1 MRNQELHEIAARLFA
16 HRKLTPKPEPLGKP
30 AVWAETRMDLCETL
44 HYFRAYQG
52 ACHSTGGFVRG
63 FMFDKVAGT
72 RDYIDS
78 NVVIARAGGSQTKD
92 KESGEMRPTKDQVEG
107 TICQSLRNCMSHYN
121 PVVIIT
127 GVDNPHMPS
136 QPPHQYCVLDY
147 FKPTHVWS
155 EMSEGKQIVRYRFE
169 KLNVDRQSWWR
180 AKNIEDTIGLG
191 DLPPPLSKPCGTC
204 AREFPQIYLNGWMCL
219 HPTCGSFWR
228 IFPSGRD
235 SPEGSEP
242 YEPEEAALVYDPR
255 FLKSHTPWPNDDHTY
270 PLTSNDATTSPHA
283 LPGEDTSEAF
293 TRGVVCAQCGRCNSR
308 LSWTGWACP
317 CGWTKTPPHT
327 LIPALSTREPLWPLS
342 GAYTG
347 SRDTHSPS
355 VGVHVSFAHGYRINR
370 YTLPGISGFVTHM
383 IANASVVQAPG
394 GADDMFEVLQRE
406 DIGLARRRMDSSM
419 LKGGLWTRH
428 FTVNFGMPYKF
439 VAAAETRPFPAD
451 PTHIINAAREQMDW
465 AARYLFSSLPAAP
478 NGASSLAPSS
488 FAEPSPD
495 TSSSS
500 QSQIPPFN
508 ELLALGYFESQR
520 ISYHDDGE
528 SGLGPTI
535 ATLSLGAPGTMRIRL
550 KAKHHTGISK
560 AGVFIDAP
568 PLPGSLSYAARAKL
582 IPELQ
587 ELKKKVSPAQYL
599 ERLRAAPKQLGLV
612 KGKNAAE
619 ALALRLGHGDVVL
632 MHGED
637 VQRYFE
643 HAVEHEG
650 KLRFALTCRWV
661 DPASLSEE
669 ERGRHGERETGVEKK
684 SIEEIETGVEKES
697 HDAVDVAVER
707 ESHEEVET
715 GVEKESL
722 EEREPEVEVEEET
735 HDEMG
740 VEGKSNEE
748 MDVEVEKEGLE
759 EVDVAVEGESHE
771 EMDIEVEREIHE
783 KIEVAVERETHDEMG
798 VGGESNEEMKTG
810 VERESHGEQDVAVEK
825 DSHDEMDVEVQESL
839 GEVHVEVER
848 ESHEEVQPEL
858 AAQNE
863 SHDELGMALQT
874 ERHDEMDVETE
885 TPSHDAHSRHEEG
898 EAGVE
903 SESHD
908 GGVIYEAMDTVVE
921 TGEMEAGAQK
931 EKENH
936 DAMDVAQE
944 ETEA

>member
-1 MRNQELHEIAARLFA
+1 
-16 HRKLTPKPEPLGKP
+16 
-30 AVWAETRMDLCETL
+30 MDLCETL

-78 NVVIARAGGSQTKD
+78 NVVIARAGGGQTKD
-92 KESGEMRPTKDQVEG
+92 KESGEMRPAKDQVEG

-155 EMSEGKQIVRYRFE
+155 EMSEGKHIVRYRFE

-394 GADDMFEVLQRE
+394 GADDMFKVLQRE

-451 PTHIINAAREQMDW
+451 PTHTINAAREQMDW
-465 AARYLFSSLPAAP
+465 VARYLFSSLPAAP

-488 FAEPSPD
+488 FTEPSPD
-495 TSSSS
+495 TSSPS

-661 DPASLSEE
+661 DPESLSEE

-684 SIEEIETGVEKES
+684 SIEEM
-697 HDAVDVAVER
+697 
-707 ESHEEVET
+707 ET

-783 KIEVAVERETHDEMG
+783 KIEIAVERDTHDEMG
-798 VGGESNEEMKTG
+798 VGGESNEETETG
-810 VERESHGEQDVAVEK
+810 VERESHEEQDVAVEK
-825 DSHDEMDVEVQESL
+825 GSHDEMDVEVQDSHE
-839 GEVHVEVER
+839 EVHVEVER

-885 TPSHDAHSRHEEG
+885 TSSYDAHSRHEEV
-898 EAGVE
+898 EVGVE
-903 SESHD
+903 SESRD
-908 GGVIYEAMDTVVE
+908 VGVINEAMDTAVE
-921 TGEMEAGAQK
+921 TEELEAGAQR
-931 EKENH
+931 EH
-936 DAMDVAQE
+936 DAMDVAQKD
-944 ETEA
+944 TEA

>member
-1 MRNQELHEIAARLFA
+1 LRKKELHEIVARLFA
-16 HRKLTPKPEPLGKP
+16 HRNLTPKPEPLGKP

-78 NVVIARAGGSQTKD
+78 NVVIARGGGGQQKD
-92 KESGEMRPTKDQVEG
+92 KESGEMRAAKDQVEG
-107 TICQSLRNCMSHYN
+107 TTCQSLRNCMSHYN

-147 FKPTHVWS
+147 FKPTHIWS

-180 AKNIEDTIGLG
+180 AKDIEDTIGLG
-191 DLPPPLSKPCGTC
+191 DLPSPFSKPCGTC

-219 HPTCGSFWR
+219 HPTCSSFWR

-242 YEPEEAALVYDPR
+242 YEPDEAALVYDPR

-270 PLTSNDATTSPHA
+270 PLTSNDANTSPHA
-283 LPGEDTSEAF
+283 VPGEDTSEAF
-293 TRGVVCAQCGRCNSR
+293 TRGVVCTQCGRCTSR

-342 GAYTG
+342 DAYTG

-383 IANASVVQAPG
+383 IANAPVVQAPG
-394 GADDMFEVLQRE
+394 GADAMFEALQRE

-439 VAAAETRPFPAD
+439 VAAAETRPFPTN
-451 PTHIINAAREQMDW
+451 PKHTINAAREQLDW
-465 AARYLFSSLPAAP
+465 AARYLFSSLPDAP
-478 NGASSLAPSS
+478 DGGSSLASSSS
-488 FAEPSPD
+488 FAAAD
-495 TSSSS
+495 TGTSS
-500 QSQIPPFN
+500 QIPPPFN

-535 ATLSLGAPGTMRIRL
+535 ATLSLGAPGVMRIRL
-550 KAKHHTGISK
+550 KAKHHTGVSK
-560 AGVFIDAP
+560 SGILIDTP

-582 IPELQ
+582 IPQLQ
-587 ELKKKVSPAQYL
+587 ELKGKVSPAQYL
-599 ERLRAAPKQLGLV
+599 ERLRAAPKELGLV
-612 KGKNAAE
+612 KGKKATE
-619 ALALRLGHGDVVL
+619 ALALLLGHGDVVL

-661 DPASLSEE
+661 DPLSLSEE
-669 ERGRHGERETGVEKK
+669 ERGN
-684 SIEEIETGVEKES
+684 
-697 HDAVDVAVER
+697 AW
-707 ESHEEVET
+707 
-715 GVEKESL
+715 
-722 EEREPEVEVEEET
+722 
-735 HDEMG
+735 
-740 VEGKSNEE
+740 
-748 MDVEVEKEGLE
+748 
-759 EVDVAVEGESHE
+759 
-771 EMDIEVEREIHE
+771 
-783 KIEVAVERETHDEMG
+783 
-798 VGGESNEEMKTG
+798 GG
-810 VERESHGEQDVAVEK
+810 
-825 DSHDEMDVEVQESL
+825 
-839 GEVHVEVER
+839 
-848 ESHEEVQPEL
+848 
-858 AAQNE
+858 
-863 SHDELGMALQT
+863 
-874 ERHDEMDVETE
+874 
-885 TPSHDAHSRHEEG
+885 
-898 EAGVE
+898 
-903 SESHD
+903 
-908 GGVIYEAMDTVVE
+908 
-921 TGEMEAGAQK
+921 GA
-931 EKENH
+931 
-936 DAMDVAQE
+936 
-944 ETEA
+944 